1 MKYQKCANRI
11 NNNDI
16 ESNSSREL
24 TTGAM
29 FHQIYMCTKYMVLYV
44 FAIIASIWEMPLMR
58 VQRLFFLFF
67 RCHCMCACTSI
78 SLIKCSNTSEC
89 ARGQRQLTHTHTP
102 PLFSRSLPT
111 DKIKWKKSIFH
122 WRNRMLRHILIL
134 LHMSH
139 IISNITDVKHNVLLI
154 IKNIESIHIY
164 AQSTSRT
171 SSRTSF
177 IVQLTILI
185 DFFLFFF
192 GRTRV

>member
-89 ARGQRQLTHTHTP
+89 ARGQRQLTHTHTIAFLSLATRY
-102 PLFSRSLPT
+102 PL
-111 DKIKWKKSIFH
+111 IK
-122 WRNRMLRHILIL
+122 
-134 LHMSH
+134 
-139 IISNITDVKHNVLLI
+139 SNG
-154 IKNIESIHIY
+154 KN
-164 AQSTSRT
+164 
-171 SSRTSF
+171 
-177 IVQLTILI
+177 
-185 DFFLFFF
+185 LFFID
-192 GRTRV
+192 VIAC